1 MFSVLKCDLKKSV
14 VNIGFAAAVITAV
27 ILCFTSSAYAD
38 SRSGKTY
45 SVFEA
50 VFILDE
56 IADDFTVS
64 SIIIFDKALSG
75 YIGLFMPVIAA
86 FPFMVT
92 FCSERNSG
100 FMRFSVIHSGKNKY
114 YFSKFLSV
122 VISGGLSVTL
132 GVLIYGII
140 IALIFPPISSYE
152 ISPEMLQIYI
162 PNRTLAAAAKVLINA
177 FIYGAAAVL
186 PAFFISSFCNNS
198 YIITCTPFL
207 LKFIQE
213 TALNKI
219 YSGFIVNGEF
229 DKSNMLIPFYPDSLV
244 RIMNRNTF
252 DGVCIAAVAI
262 NAAYVFLVLAG
273 FMIIMNKRIDKGM

>member
-1 MFSVLKCDLKKSV
+1 MLSVLKCDLKKSV
-14 VNIGFAAAVITAV
+14 GNIGFAAAVITAV
-27 ILCFTSSAYAD
+27 ILCFTSNAYVD
-38 SRSGKTY
+38 SSNDKVY

-50 VFILDE
+50 VFTLDK

-64 SIIIFDKALSG
+64 SAIIFGKALSG

-100 FMRFSVIHSGKNKY
+100 FMRLSVIRSGKNKY
-114 YFSKFLSV
+114 YFSKFLSA
-122 VISGGLSVTL
+122 VISGGLSVML

-140 IALIFPPISSYE
+140 ISLVFPPISSYE

-162 PNRTLAAAAKVLINA
+162 PNGTSSAAAKVMINA
-177 FIYGAAAVL
+177 FIYGLAAVL
-186 PAFFISSFCNNS
+186 PAFFLSSFCNNP
-198 YIITCTPFL
+198 YIITCIPFL

-219 YSGFIVNGEF
+219 YSNFIVNGEF
-229 DKSNMLIPFYPDSLV
+229 DKLDMLIPFYPDSLV
-244 RIMNRNTF
+244 RIMGRNSF
-252 DGVCIAAVAI
+252 DSVCISAVII
-262 NAAYVFLVLAG
+262 NAAYIFFVLAG
-273 FMIIMNKRIDKGM
+273 FIIIMNKRIDKGM

>member
-14 VNIGFAAAVITAV
+14 ANIGFAAAVITAV
-27 ILCFTSSAYAD
+27 VLCFTASAYVD
-38 SRSGKTY
+38 SFNEKTY

-64 SIIIFDKALSG
+64 SIIIFSKALSG

-86 FPFMVT
+86 FPFMVI
-92 FCSERNSG
+92 FCSERSSG
-100 FMRFSVIHSGKNKY
+100 FMRLSVIRSGKNKY
-114 YFSKFLSV
+114 YISKFLSS
-122 VISGGLSVTL
+122 VISGGLAVTL

-140 IALIFPPISSYE
+140 VALIFPSISGYE
-152 ISPEMLQIYI
+152 ISDDIHDIYI
-162 PNRTLAAAAKVLINA
+162 PNGAAAAAAKVFMTA

-186 PAFFISSFCNNS
+186 PAFFLSSFCGDP
-198 YIITCTPFL
+198 YIITCVPFL
-207 LKFIQE
+207 LKFIQD

-219 YSGFIVNGEF
+219 YLGFIVNGEF
-229 DKSNMLIPFYPDSLV
+229 DKLDMLIPLYPDSLV
-244 RIMNRNTF
+244 RITERNTL
-252 DGVCIAAVAI
+252 DGVFTATVVI

-273 FMIIMNKRIDKGM
+273 FIIIMNKRIDKGM